1 MKTSQKLKMIVMLMM
16 TSVLLSCGGNRMKG
30 SAADNTGTN
39 GATNGT
45 GKVPRSNAVHDYQT
59 K

>member
-1 MKTSQKLKMIVMLMM
+1 MIVMLMM